1 MKTSLE
7 EAVEI
12 KQGLKEPARV
22 TRYEIADVKAI
33 REQLNVSQS
42 EMAKLWEPVW
52 IPLKAGNRSEEILRD
67 WLQKYLPQLKKILPF
82 SGNLPPI
89 NHLTITGCDA
99 GAPHPAFYALLRNT
113 LVLDTLR
120 LQRVCAQR
128 AFLVLF
134 VLGKVTFK
142 ELNFTFI
149 P

>member
-42 EMAKLWEPVW
+42 EMAKALGTSVDTIKSWESKRRNPTG
-52 IPLKAGNRSEEILRD
+52 LAE
-67 WLQKYLPQLKKILPF
+67 YLPQLKKILPF

-89 NHLTITGCDA
+89 NHLTNTGCDA
-99 GAPHPAFYALLRNT
+99 G
-113 LVLDTLR
+113 
-120 LQRVCAQR
+120 
-128 AFLVLF
+128 
-134 VLGKVTFK
+134 
-142 ELNFTFI
+142 
-149 P
+149 